1 MRRDQTGEV
10 RRRLLS
16 GSACGRQ
23 FYFDAIP
30 NGRTRA
36 GEIAKRMGKVLVST
50 PCVHRTHDEPHYAD
64 YRLVDPVPSQLS
76 LNEAA

>member
-1 MRRDQTGEV
+1 MKRDQTKEV

-16 GSACGRQ
+16 GMACGRQ

-50 PCVHRTHDEPHYAD
+50 PCVHMEQGEPSYHDYWLAERRPE
-64 YRLVDPVPSQLS
+64 QLAWQ
-76 LNEAA
+76 AA